1 MSFDSIHEIFTGDL
15 KEAYKFFFR
24 KKFWQKFL
32 PSQKFLPKHGFSTFQ
47 KGGKKVD
54 NPQKYSHMTEDKKYV
69 FQDLENSLKSI
80 YPQFGRFRWP
90 ESADLADLTKFENFI
105 FFDFLRSFFVHFM
118 HCNVC
123 ENQNMNLNYHA
134 ENDHFTSISLHFTT
148 KSHHFTL

>member
-1 MSFDSIHEIFTGDL
+1 
-15 KEAYKFFFR
+15 
-24 KKFWQKFL
+24 
-32 PSQKFLPKHGFSTFQ
+32 
-47 KGGKKVD
+47 
-54 NPQKYSHMTEDKKYV
+54 MTEDKKYV
-69 FQDLENSLKSI
+69 FQENSEKSI

-118 HCNVC
+118 HCNFC

-148 KSHHFTL
+148 KFHHFAL